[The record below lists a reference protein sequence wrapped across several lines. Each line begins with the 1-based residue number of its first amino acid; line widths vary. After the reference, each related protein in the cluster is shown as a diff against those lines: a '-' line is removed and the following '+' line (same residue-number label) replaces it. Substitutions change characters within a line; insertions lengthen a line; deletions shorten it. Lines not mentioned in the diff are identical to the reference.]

1 MTYAIR
7 THQLTKGYRG
17 KDVVSNVSMN
27 VKRGEIYGFLG
38 PNGAGKTTIMKM
50 MTSLIKPT
58 AGDIE
63 VLGTRLQANSH
74 EVLKRIGCRPERIWK
89 SIVNIWATTKR
100 MLSQKR

>member
-58 AGDIE
+58 GWGHRGARDE
-63 VLGTRLQANSH
+63 A
-74 EVLKRIGCRPERIWK
+74 
-89 SIVNIWATTKR
+89 A
-100 MLSQKR
+100 SQFS